1 MADAQS
7 HLFRDFAKVE
17 SLVIEWNGGGH
28 HFDLSWGQMDW
39 IVFPLLE
46 GAKLETVLVPGGL
59 IKGSY
64 LQRAFPVAH

>member
-7 HLFRDFAKVE
+7 HLCRDFAKVE
-17 SLVIEWNGGGH
+17 YLVIEWKGGGQG
-28 HFDLSWGQMDW
+28 FDLSGGQMDW

-46 GAKLETVLVPGGL
+46 GPKLGTVRVPGGP

-64 LQRAFPVAH
+64 LQRVFSAAH